1 MLTSLKRS
9 NFQDQTDSPRR
20 GNKRKPMAR
29 DPNDESLANGDSGL
43 SGLGQSER
51 GTLDD
56 LRKLLS
62 LALVSSVNRILS
74 AGLESIL
81 YLTVPGRSGSIL
93 TVTPKAAIMGRPFF
107 KRWLAPKV
115 FLDTLSACEAFA
127 RNVSGDILCLGSKN
141 AQHRRGLLWVQ
152 EQNRPESATLGL
164 FRR

>member
-107 KRWLAPKV
+107 KR
-115 FLDTLSACEAFA
+115 
-127 RNVSGDILCLGSKN
+127 
-141 AQHRRGLLWVQ
+141 
-152 EQNRPESATLGL
+152 
-164 FRR
+164 